1 MSIAKGHVAPAK
13 NNICTLPINNITRN
27 NFNRMKKTLLIAL
40 TFLLTPACLIAQDPH
55 RFDAD
60 IAKFSK
66 LSVPSNG
73 ELAVFTGSSS
83 IRLWHSIEQDM
94 KGFEILNRGFGGST
108 LLELNHYWSRITG
121 NHQPDIVVVYCGEN
135 DIAQGRSVG
144 ETVEAFEAFIALY
157 KKTYPE
163 VPLVYVA
170 MKPSLDRWHLWE
182 QYQQADKQIRKII
195 GATEKATFIDLS
207 QSMFRKG
214 TLKEDIFIEDGL
226 HMNVK
231 GYKGWRKQL
240 RPLLK
245 RQMKSL
251 NQI

>member
-1 MSIAKGHVAPAK
+1 MEESHTIIYQGYRKAILMILFAGSVSLFAQDIQTFESEILAFEREDAK
-13 NNICTLPINNITRN
+13 NGHQEDFIL
-27 NFNRMKKTLLIAL
+27 
-40 TFLLTPACLIAQDPH
+40 
-55 RFDAD
+55 
-60 IAKFSK
+60 
-66 LSVPSNG
+66 
-73 ELAVFTGSSS
+73 FTGSSS